1 MPRVAVVVPC
11 YNDGATL
18 PETLESLLSQ
28 EPHELIV
35 VDDGST
41 GQATLRVLAE
51 LESDGV
57 RMIHQG
63 NSGLSAARMAGVA
76 ASSAP
81 YVLPLDADD
90 TLAPGAVAAL
100 ADALDVDSGAAMAWG
115 DVEIWGELELPVQ
128 IGRHLDPWLISYL
141 NTLPV
146 ASLVRREA
154 LLEVGGWQ
162 LRHGYED
169 WDLWMSFAEKGWTGV
184 YTPHPTL
191 RYRRREGRML
201 GDCVPRHNELVAEL
215 RSRHPDL
222 VANRRASWAQSRA
235 PLRTRLVFPLVEA
248 LPLSDF
254 EKSRWFQFAN
264 HPVQVLRLR
273 HLRRRTARLR
283 NVSVAG

>member
-18 PETLESLLSQ
+18 PETLESLRSQ
-28 EPHELIV
+28 EPHELVV

-41 GQATLRVLAE
+41 GEATLRVLAD
-51 LESDGV
+51 LERDGV
-57 RMIHQG
+57 RMIHQR
-63 NSGLSAARMAGVA
+63 NSGLSDARMAGVA
-76 ASSAP
+76 ATSAP

-100 ADALDVDSGAAMAWG
+100 ADALDDDSGAAMAWG
-115 DVEIWGELELPVQ
+115 DVEIWGEIELPVQ
-128 IGRHLDPWLISYL
+128 IGRHLDRWLISYL

-222 VANRRASWAQSRA
+222 LASRRAAWVRSRA

-264 HPVQVLRLR
+264 QPAQVLRLR
-273 HLRRRTARLR
+273 RLRRRSAHLR
-283 NVSVAG
+283 DVSVAR